1 MIPSPFKV
9 WTDADLA
16 RLARLM
22 KKYPAGTPERWE
34 KIAEI
39 MERLP
44 WEITKMAKRVKDVAY
59 QVTVLFIVF
68 QTSLDVL
75 RTILFTFISEFY
87 HVVQLL

>member
-75 RTILFTFISEFY
+75 RTIYF
-87 HVVQLL
+87 